1 MTARQ
6 RRNLFY
12 GILFISPWIVGFLA
26 FQLYPIVQTLIWS
39 FTRYQVFNPPVLIG
53 LDNYWQLFHDPLF
66 LKALKNTFLFV
77 GTSVPLGTIAAI
89 AVAMLLNTK
98 VKGMAFYRT
107 VYYLPCVVPGIAS
120 TLLWG
125 WILDPQVGL
134 LNGTLEAFH
143 LPAQGW
149 LSDPA
154 LVKPSLV
161 IMGLWGIG
169 GTIIIYLSGLQ
180 DVPKSLMESAELD
193 GASWWQRLWHI
204 TVPMV
209 SPITL
214 FNLLTGV
221 IGTFQF
227 FTQAYVFS
235 RFATVGKSEISLG
248 APMNSTLFYSV
259 RLYDR
264 FSSLYY
270 GYSSAMAWVLFFII
284 LGCTLLLI
292 KVTEKVTYYA
302 G

>member
-66 LKALKNTFLFV
+66 LKALKNTFIFV

-107 VYYLPCVVPGIAS
+107 IYYLPCVVPGIAS

-154 LVKPSLV
+154 LVKPSLI

-169 GTIIIYLSGLQ
+169 YTIVIYLAGLG
-180 DVPKSLMESAELD
+180 DVPQEMYEAADLD
-193 GASWWQRLWHI
+193 GARFLQRTVHI
-204 TVPMV
+204 TLPML
-209 SPITL
+209 SPVILFNVIMSLISGFQIFMQTFVLLRGGGGPLNEGLMYAPYLYTNAFTL
-214 FNLLTGV
+214 FRMGY
-221 IGTFQF
+221 
-227 FTQAYVFS
+227 A
-235 RFATVGKSEISLG
+235 
-248 APMNSTLFYSV
+248 
-259 RLYDR
+259 
-264 FSSLYY
+264 SS
-270 GYSSAMAWVLFFII
+270 MAWIMLMLIAV
-284 LGCTLLLI
+284 CTAFTLWLSKRL
-292 KVTEKVTYYA
+292 VFYRGADER
-302 G
+302 